1 MDAKTQENLRKHGGF
16 AFDFGDIKDAQ
27 KNALVNA

>member
-16 AFDFGDIKDAQ
+16 AFDFNEIIVERLRFTD
-27 KNALVNA
+27 